1 MSTPTSS
8 YAAHLSTSS
17 ASTSTPR
24 PASRKAWARS
34 GAVAGLAGIAAIVA
48 SAALATSEDALVDNA
63 RVVAEVQDKAGWVWL
78 FQVATSAAALGLTI
92 FGVGLRRRL
101 DEQEPVGSLAS
112 NLAMVG
118 LLLAAG
124 LSLVGG
130 GISTQLFWW
139 LQAGPDKVDPDTV
152 AADLEL
158 YATLGWVWA
167 GVGLAAGVVAWAG
180 IKHDSVGRKLAWF
193 SAVVAGLIVLTQ
205 LVPFQYMGAVPAVA
219 WCLVAGVAF
228 SRGS

>member
-1 MSTPTSS
+1 MTATIASPPRRAWATSGVLAGVAG
-8 YAAHLSTSS
+8 AAVFV
-17 ASTSTPR
+17 AST
-24 PASRKAWARS
+24 
-34 GAVAGLAGIAAIVA
+34 GLAA
-48 SAALATSEDALVDNA
+48 SEDALADNA
-63 RVVAEVQDKAGWVWL
+63 VLLDELQGTAAWAWA
-78 FQVATSAAALGLTI
+78 FQVATSVAALCLTV

-101 DEQEPVGSLAS
+101 DEQEPVGSLAA

-139 LQAGPDKVDPDTV
+139 LQADAGDVDPDTV
-152 AADLEL
+152 AADLEI

-180 IKHDSVGRKLAWF
+180 LTHESVGRRLAWF
-193 SAVVAGLIVLTQ
+193 SAVVAGLIALTQ
-205 LVPFQYMGAVPAVA
+205 LLPVQYMAIVPGAL

-228 SRGS
+228 ARGA